1 MKQKKK
7 TITKSKLTKRQ
18 KQKDKKIRML
28 VILEI
33 RLHNKKINCEGFFF
47 KNMYL
52 IIVIKNN
59 KNISDRKPGF
69 SKKT

>member
-1 MKQKKK
+1 
-7 TITKSKLTKRQ
+7 
-18 KQKDKKIRML
+18 ML

-47 KNMYL
+47 LNMYL

-59 KNISDRKPGF
+59 KNISDRKLGF
-69 SKKT
+69 SKKTWT

>member
-1 MKQKKK
+1 
-7 TITKSKLTKRQ
+7 
-18 KQKDKKIRML
+18 ML

-47 KNMYL
+47 LNMYL

-69 SKKT
+69 SKKTWT